1 MDIVFYE
8 ETQSF
13 HLFNEKISYQLAIE
27 EAKYVAHHYWGKRLN
42 DQPFKVDYPRIDRS
56 FSPNPSTATNREFSL
71 NTLLQEFP
79 GNNNGDYRESA
90 FDIHYQDGS
99 FVSQLE
105 FESYEIT
112 EGKNQLKGLPQTYS
126 TSEEDSKT
134 LSILL
139 KDHLDKVKIELKYTI
154 FKEYAVLTRSVN
166 IMNTSEEVVVIEKA
180 LSSSVDFPHANM
192 DMIQLPGAWIR
203 EREFVRHPIHRGVTK
218 IDSKRGTTS
227 HTYQPFVGLLH
238 PNTTEHQGEVFGF
251 HFVYSGEFTINVE
264 VDEYEQTRVQT
275 GITPEHFKWTLKPED
290 NFQTPEVV
298 LVYSDKGLN
307 GMSQELHQFYTHHL
321 IRGKYQKG
329 ERPVLINNWEATYFD
344 FTEEK
349 IEEIVKESV
358 QLGIELFVLD
368 DGWFGRRDDDTT
380 SLGDWV
386 EYREKIPNGLKAL
399 AEKVK
404 EKGMKFGL
412 WFEPEMISEESN
424 LFKEHPDWILGAQ
437 NARYSTGRS
446 QYILDFSRKEVR
458 DHIVAQM
465 KNILNQVPIDYIKW
479 DYNRNM
485 TEIGSQNPEVKDG
498 EVVHRNMLGL
508 YEVLEDLVSSY
519 PDILWES
526 CSGGGGRFD
535 PGMLY
540 YMPQTWT
547 SDNTDAIER
556 LKIQYSTSL
565 LMPISSMA
573 SHVSAVPNHQVGR
586 TTSLA
591 MRGDV
596 AMAGN
601 LGYELDVT
609 KLSSVEKE
617 SVKEQ
622 IAWYKKNRQLIQYGD
637 FYRLLSP
644 YESTQQTSWMFIDKE
659 KDRAVVFYYQMFERA
674 NKPFNQLKLVGLDPN
689 KKYQINNK
697 AVRYGDELMYR
708 GIYIDP
714 PLFGDYQSVKLEL
727 KSV

>member
-1 MDIVFYE
+1 MYATDYLKLHFI
-8 ETQSF
+8 S
-13 HLFNEKISYQLAIE
+13 KII
-27 EAKYVAHHYWGKRLN
+27 
-42 DQPFKVDYPRIDRS
+42 
-56 FSPNPSTATNREFSL
+56 
-71 NTLLQEFP
+71 
-79 GNNNGDYRESA
+79 
-90 FDIHYQDGS
+90 
-99 FVSQLE
+99 
-105 FESYEIT
+105 
-112 EGKNQLKGLPQTYS
+112 
-126 TSEEDSKT
+126 
-134 LSILL
+134 
-139 KDHLDKVKIELKYTI
+139 
-154 FKEYAVLTRSVN
+154 
-166 IMNTSEEVVVIEKA
+166 
-180 LSSSVDFPHANM
+180 
-192 DMIQLPGAWIR
+192 
-203 EREFVRHPIHRGVTK
+203 
-218 IDSKRGTTS
+218 
-227 HTYQPFVGLLH
+227 
-238 PNTTEHQGEVFGF
+238 
-251 HFVYSGEFTINVE
+251 
-264 VDEYEQTRVQT
+264 
-275 GITPEHFKWTLKPED
+275 ITPEHFKWTLKPED

-321 IRGKYQKG
+321 IRGKYQKE